1 MMLRYWRTAASFRY
15 FGFVGFFKYP
25 ELTEPFT
32 KSAPAL
38 RAAACITE
46 SVLATE
52 LITIWFGR
60 SSTPSQSRSPGR
72 SGWASST

>member
-1 MMLRYWRTAASFRY
+1 MFGSAPPPNRLMMLRYWRTAASFRY

-38 RAAACITE
+38 RAAAAPA
-46 SVLATE
+46 S
-52 LITIWFGR
+52 WSWPR
-60 SSTPSQSRSPGR
+60 S
-72 SGWASST
+72 